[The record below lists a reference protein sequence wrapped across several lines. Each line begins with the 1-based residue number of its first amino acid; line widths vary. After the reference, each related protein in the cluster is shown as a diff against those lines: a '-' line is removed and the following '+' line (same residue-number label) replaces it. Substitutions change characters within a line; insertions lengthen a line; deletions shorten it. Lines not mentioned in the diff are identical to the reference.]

1 MRNRGTNPFFQPW
14 KAPLFARIYLCLNNL
29 KAALFLHDWPRSSKL
44 ERFQRSDGSKLRL
57 IENLEVDSSNAE
69 FRLIKK
75 SSGKGFWE
83 DRRVSSSIANG
94 SKFSKSWKFHRIEE
108 KNRIGETRGR
118 GTSKYIHHTASMIL
132 RRMPCYRGQRRIS
145 IRAITCYRSRNHKRR
160 VDTWTVPP
168 NGPGEGRTSVS
179 FIIIQNAARNSP
191 TTR

>member
-75 SSGKGFWE
+75 SSG
-83 DRRVSSSIANG
+83 RILRG
-94 SKFSKSWKFHRIEE
+94 SKSFFLDCEWKQVLESWKFHRIEE

>member
-1 MRNRGTNPFFQPW
+1 MIRFVYRALLSRLTREEERQRERVERRKMRNRGTNPFFQPW

-75 SSGKGFWE
+75 SSG
-83 DRRVSSSIANG
+83 RILRG
-94 SKFSKSWKFHRIEE
+94 SKSFFLDCEWKQVLESWKFHRIEE

-132 RRMPCYRGQRRIS
+132 RRMLVIEANAGFRFAPSPVIDLE
-145 IRAITCYRSRNHKRR
+145 IT
-160 VDTWTVPP
+160 
-168 NGPGEGRTSVS
+168 
-179 FIIIQNAARNSP
+179 NAA
-191 TTR
+191 

>member
-1 MRNRGTNPFFQPW
+1 MIRFVYRALLSRLTREEERQRERVERRKMRNRGTNPFFQPW

-94 SKFSKSWKFHRIEE
+94 SKFSSRENFIESKRRIELG
-108 KNRIGETRGR
+108 KQGE
-118 GTSKYIHHTASMIL
+118 
-132 RRMPCYRGQRRIS
+132 
-145 IRAITCYRSRNHKRR
+145 
-160 VDTWTVPP
+160 
-168 NGPGEGRTSVS
+168 EGRVSTS
-179 FIIIQNAARNSP
+179 IIPRRWYCGECLVIEANAGFRFAPSPVIDLEITNAA
-191 TTR
+191 

>member
-44 ERFQRSDGSKLRL
+44 ERFQRSDGSKVSIDRKFGGRLVECRISIDKKIEWERILRG
-57 IENLEVDSSNAE
+57 S
-69 FRLIKK
+69 
-75 SSGKGFWE
+75 KGFFLDCEWKQVLE
-83 DRRVSSSIANG
+83 
-94 SKFSKSWKFHRIEE
+94 SWKFHRIEE

-179 FIIIQNAARNSP
+179 FIIIQNVARNSP